1 MMKDRRPFK
10 TRTVPLSDLSERI
23 FKGMFLSER
32 FGAGAARRPVPII
45 NVKDIVGGR
54 LNTENP
60 NTVPVDRQKNIA
72 RYKVR
77 PGDVLI
83 ACRGTRLKSAIIP
96 NHLAGFLISA
106 NLIAIRLK
114 NSFEPLLLYA
124 FFQSPWGRKILR
136 SNVRSSTMQV
146 ALTVSDIGKIEVPI
160 LPLEKQKQLA
170 GLINAADQYHNF
182 AIESANLSREIAYG
196 IALESFTQSSS
207 QEAKRE

>member
-1 MMKDRRPFK
+1 
-10 TRTVPLSDLSERI
+10 
-23 FKGMFLSER
+23 MFLSGR
-32 FGAGAARRPVPII
+32 FSAGAARRPVPII

-60 NTVPVDRQKNIA
+60 DTVQVDRQKDIA

-83 ACRGTRLKSAIIP
+83 TCRGTRLKSAIIP

-114 NSFEPLLLYA
+114 NNFDPLLLHA
-124 FFQSPWGRKILR
+124 FFQSSIGQKILL

-146 ALTVSDIGKIEVPI
+146 ALTVSDITKIEVPVI
-160 LPLEKQKQLA
+160 PVEKQKQLA
-170 GLINAADQYHNF
+170 GLIAAADHYH
-182 AIESANLSREIAYG
+182 ALAVESANLRPEIACG
-196 IALESFTQSSS
+196 IAFESFT
-207 QEAKRE
+207 